1 MKTMLIV
8 LAMLVPSVSMAG
20 QPCRDHYTQE
30 GSFIKGRTFKS
41 WQEYPALPPAQA
53 FKKAYQ
59 KVLGDGFKIITADK
73 EMGAISAQQNVTGS
87 DKTVPLNVLV
97 GERGRGTRV
106 SQTISTR
113 VGLALGQEAEQ
124 AGLCG
129 ILEAIGKQA
138 VQANR
143 PNGPVSVCGTMGAPR
158 SAGAFPDAP

>member
-1 MKTMLIV
+1 MT
-8 LAMLVPSVSMAG
+8 G
-20 QPCRDHYTQE
+20 
-30 GSFIKGRTFKS
+30 
-41 WQEYPALPPAQA
+41 LPRAAPDKA

-59 KVLGDGFKIITADK
+59 KVLGDGYKIIIADK
-73 EMGAISAQQNVTGS
+73 DMGLISAQRNVTGS

-97 GERGRGTRV
+97 GERGRGSRV
-106 SQTISTR
+106 SLTFATSG
-113 VGLALGQEAEQ
+113 GLAFGQEAVQ